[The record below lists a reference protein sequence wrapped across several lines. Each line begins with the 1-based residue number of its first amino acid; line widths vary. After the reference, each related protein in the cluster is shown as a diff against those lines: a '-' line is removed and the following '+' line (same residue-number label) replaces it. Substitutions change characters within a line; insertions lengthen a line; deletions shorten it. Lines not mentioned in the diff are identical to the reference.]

1 MTKPYHHGALREA
14 LLAAAERI
22 IESAGVDGLSLRAIA
37 RDAGVSQAAPTHHF
51 DNLTGLLSE
60 LAARGFE
67 RFSARLEAGAAGA
80 DDPGKRVSEMCRA
93 YVGFARDSPGLFEL
107 MFRSAL
113 LDWSRPA
120 LAAAGARAFTVLLE
134 HGAGSTPDLP
144 QTDRVS
150 AAMTTWSLVH
160 GLSMLI
166 IDGRLGP
173 MLKKF
178 SGPDVETLSE
188 TIFAVAGFQN
198 AIDSGE
204 MA

>member
-1 MTKPYHHGALREA
+1 MTKRYHHGALREA
-14 LLAAAERI
+14 LLAAAESL
-22 IESAGVDGLSLRAIA
+22 IESDGVDGLTLRAIA
-37 RDAGVSQAAPTHHF
+37 RDAGVSQAAPAHHF
-51 DNLTGLLSE
+51 GNLTGLLSE

-67 RFSARLEAGAAGA
+67 RFSDRLEADSAKA
-80 DDPGKRVSEMCRA
+80 DASQQRVADMCRA
-93 YVGFARDSPGLFEL
+93 YVGFAQASPGLFEL

-120 LAAAGARAFTVLLE
+120 LAAAGGRAFTVLLE
-134 HGAGSTPDLP
+134 QSGTATPGLTH
-144 QTDRVS
+144 TDRVTAS
-150 AAMTTWSLVH
+150 MATWSMVH

-188 TIFAVAGFQN
+188 TIFAIAGFQH
-198 AIDSGE
+198 AE
-204 MA
+204 LAQKR